1 MLSPNEPPGSTVTV
15 FCQGSQMN
23 SATTPTPTAPQGVQ
37 ANAAPQDS
45 AIDFDSDAPLQC
57 PLRQPGDDGAVCEA
71 CQ

>member
-1 MLSPNEPPGSTVTV
+1 
-15 FCQGSQMN
+15 MN